1 MNSSERYFYK
11 CCLPWVIVAVFMLL
25 VALHCRYTMRKAERE
40 LADKAKENVEKFYE
54 QKREAAKSQ
63 SSDREW
69 RFSTSIGYDPVIV
82 KEITIEAHD
91 YLIAQHGDR
100 GLSITH
106 SASCK
111 KCAGDWRTLPVL
123 PSGEAQRALC
133 TVNEVAKEIPQNAV
147 AFTNVAPRKTIK
159 PHYVIGVPRKPYCLW
174 HNSLLKGGEVY
185 TTVPTDRGDD
195 IMRLGD
201 WKDENGEDVTPVIC
215 TKCLDEMEK
224 TTGYTILPY
233 KREEAQWFTVLPY
246 KREEAQKTEN

>member
-11 CCLPWVIVAVFMLL
+11 CCLPWVAVAVFMLL

-123 PSGEAQRALC
+123 PSGEPQRALC
-133 TVNEVAKEIPQNAV
+133 TVNELAKEITQNAV
-147 AFTNVAPRKTIK
+147 VFTNVAPRKTIK
-159 PHYVIGVPRKPYCLW
+159 PHYVIGVPRNPYCIY
-174 HNSLLKGGEVY
+174 HHALLKGGEVY
-185 TTVPTDRGDD
+185 TTLPTDRGDD
-195 IMRLGD
+195 IMRYGD
-201 WKDENGEDVTPVIC
+201 WKDENGKDVTPVIC
-215 TKCLDEMEK
+215 AVCLDEMEK
-224 TTGYTILPY
+224 TGYTILPY
-233 KREEAQWFTVLPY
+233 KREEAQWLTG
-246 KREEAQKTEN
+246 KAEN